1 VKAKVRDAVLKEKAV
16 DAARQKA
23 ASVDAA
29 MKSGDF
35 DKAARD
41 AGVEVKTTDFI
52 ARGAQITDVG
62 QSAAVDAAAFSLPK
76 GGVSDPIVTANGAAI
91 IKVLDKQTPSPADFA
106 AQKDSLRTELLNQ
119 RRNEFYSAYMNKARQ
134 RMDIRINRE
143 VIAQIT
149 A

>member
-1 VKAKVRDAVLKEKAV
+1 
-16 DAARQKA
+16 
-23 ASVDAA
+23 

-35 DKAARD
+35 AKAAKD

-52 ARGAQITDVG
+52 TRGSQITDIG
-62 QSAAVDAAAFSLPK
+62 QSPALDAAAFSLPK
-76 GGVSDPIVTANGAAI
+76 DGISEPIVTANGTAI
-91 IKVLDKQTPSPADFA
+91 IKVVDKQMPAPTDLA
-106 AQKDSLRTELLNQ
+106 AQADSLRSELLNQ

-134 RMDIRINRE
+134 RMDIRINRD